1 MISNDSNNRLRLPIT
16 WALLLRMNKEKTK
29 AGLIVSGKSLH
40 EFTARSLIDKV
51 AIYSDDFVIEGLRP
65 FKITVLENN
74 VLHFLIFQQIRM
86 LEFISSLFL
95 IYGTKSHA
103 IDVLSKDEKFVR
115 SVKKMKG
122 HFDEIY
128 GFF

>member
-1 MISNDSNNRLRLPIT
+1 MS
-16 WALLLRMNKEKTK
+16 A
-29 AGLIVSGKSLH
+29 GKSLH

-51 AIYSDDFVIEGLRP
+51 AIYSDEFVIEGLRP

-74 VLHFLIFQQIRM
+74 VLHFLIFHQIRM

-122 HFDEIY
+122 HFDKIY
-128 GFF
+128 GFFRQ